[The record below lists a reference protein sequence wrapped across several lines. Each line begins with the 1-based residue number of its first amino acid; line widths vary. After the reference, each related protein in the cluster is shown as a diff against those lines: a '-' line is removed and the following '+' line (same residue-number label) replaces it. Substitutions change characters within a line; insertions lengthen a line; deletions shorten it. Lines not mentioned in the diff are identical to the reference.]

1 LSDLSFEKTKILQEP
16 TVLLKLKNQ
25 VDGIGFTCW
34 AKQKR
39 SIYKKNWIF
48 QISALYSEWYP
59 NKITA
64 AECWDIEHSRRCT
77 LPADDFKYDKKLKC
91 KPEGC
96 SIWDIPEPKFSIG
109 QENILHSFD

>member
-1 LSDLSFEKTKILQEP
+1 MLGQTKTTHLQ
-16 TVLLKLKNQ
+16 
-25 VDGIGFTCW
+25 
-34 AKQKR
+34 
-39 SIYKKNWIF
+39 KNWIF

-96 SIWDIPEPKFSIG
+96 SIWNIPEPNSVLDKKTFYKAMIVG
-109 QENILHSFD
+109 LDQ